1 MSGALSL
8 TLNALTLISILMLV
22 GLGLAII
29 FGLMNIVNL
38 AHGEFV
44 TLGAYTLVTV
54 HMFHGGFWLALV
66 LAPIV
71 GYLIGTFIEVALIRK
86 LYERPL
92 ATILA
97 TWGLS
102 LIIQQL
108 LQLIFGATPQ
118 PIPSPLSGSVMLLDS
133 AYPAYRLFLI
143 AMAAIVIA
151 VSVYIFRFTSFGLDV
166 RAVIQSPEMA
176 ASLGVNTRRVYRR
189 AFGAGAALA
198 ALAGVLVAPLT
209 VVVAQMGVNY
219 LAKSFFVVIVGGAGT
234 VAGVAAGSGIVG
246 GLETILNY
254 HIPVTVS
261 QALVLALAVVIIRF
275 RPTGLIPA

>member
-1 MSGALSL
+1 MAGIVSMS
-8 TLNALTLISILMLV
+8 LNAMTLVSILMLV

-29 FGLMNIVNL
+29 YGLMNIVNL

-54 HMFHGGFWLALV
+54 HMFQGGFWLALL
-66 LAPIV
+66 LAPTV
-71 GYLIGTFIEVALIRK
+71 GYLVGVFLEVSLVRR
-86 LYERPL
+86 LYERPT

-102 LIIQQL
+102 LILQQTF
-108 LQLIFGATPQ
+108 QLTFGAAPQ
-118 PIPSPLSGSVMLLDS
+118 PIPSPLSGSVEFLG
-133 AYPAYRLFLI
+133 AIYPAYRLFLI
-143 AMAAIVIA
+143 SAAAIVIGGA
-151 VSVYIFRFTSFGLDV
+151 VYVFRYTSFGLDV
-166 RAVIQSPEMA
+166 RAVIQSPQMA
-176 ASLGVNTRRVYRR
+176 ASLGVDTRRVYRR

-246 GLETILNY
+246 GLETFLNY

-261 QALVLALAVVIIRF
+261 QALVLGLAVVIMRF